1 MNKSRRLYLTFNPNK
16 EKDCVILEY
25 LALTYNEAETI
36 KNVLYQIAT
45 NRCYQMNFESNRVS
59 IKSSKEVQKDIEC
72 SKEAQKIEDISTS
85 KHDVIDVDEDIKNL
99 FG

>member
-25 LALTYNEAETI
+25 LASSYSETETI

-45 NRCYQMNFESNRVS
+45 KGNYEVNLENNKLS
-59 IKSSKEVQKDIEC
+59 IKTSKEVQKGEEC
-72 SKEAQKIEDISTS
+72 SNEVKEVQDTSVNKNGTTDI
-85 KHDVIDVDEDIKNL
+85 DEDIKNL

>member
-25 LALTYNEAETI
+25 LASTYNESETI

-45 NRCYQMNFESNRVS
+45 NRCYEMNLENNKLA
-59 IKSSKEVQKDIEC
+59 IKTSKEVQKGEQCSNEVQEVQDTSVNKHGIIDI
-72 SKEAQKIEDISTS
+72 D
-85 KHDVIDVDEDIKNL
+85 DDIKKL